1 MKSLL
6 ILLAAAPAVFLLP
19 WLAPLWHRRYLA
31 AGLWFAAWAAALLVA
46 LLLWFGPGLLAL
58 LALGLAA
65 TLCHTVPLRRGP
77 DSSQGPAA

>member
-1 MKSLL
+1 MKTLL

-19 WLAPLWHRRYLA
+19 WLAPLWRRRYLA

-46 LLLWFGPGLLAL
+46 ILLWFGPGLLAL

-65 TLCHTVPLRRGP
+65 TVCQAVPLRCGR
-77 DSSQGPAA
+77 DSSPDPAA